1 MSIVRMLDRT
11 LCKRAHAHTPIAV
24 ETYTHAHVRTCP
36 QTPGRPRPNWTLL
49 LCVLGGRHNLCT
61 LLIIVDVRQLRA
73 HKLCRMRDGVFAH
86 TMYAIYIVVLNVD
99 NTLAFS
105 RSHAQP
111 DAVNCTTQAD
121 LKLQPP
127 RCSCSAYACPAQRSS
142 NYGKRSRY

>member
-73 HKLCRMRDGVFAH
+73 HKLCRMRGDVCA
-86 TMYAIYIVVLNVD
+86 YNVC
-99 NTLAFS
+99 NLYS
-105 RSHAQP
+105 
-111 DAVNCTTQAD
+111 
-121 LKLQPP
+121 
-127 RCSCSAYACPAQRSS
+127 SAKC
-142 NYGKRSRY
+142 